1 MKWAFASGL
10 AFVLLATTNVR
21 GADSIESVKKE
32 WIATANEVV
41 DALKKI
47 KDESSAKEGGPKLK
61 KLKVKLD
68 DIKARQGKLL
78 LGDFA
83 QFGDVEQK
91 YAKEVSAVVDG
102 WAKEATRVQKVKGG
116 PEALK
121 ESK

>member
-10 AFVLLATTNVR
+10 AFVLLTTTNVR
-21 GADSIESVKKE
+21 AADDYEALKKE
-32 WIATANEVV
+32 WIATANEIV

-47 KDESSAKEGGPKLK
+47 RDETSAKEGGPKLK
-61 KLKVKLD
+61 KLKTKLD

-78 LGDFA
+78 LGNFA
-83 QFGDVEQK
+83 QFGDIEQK
-91 YAKEVSAVVDG
+91 YAKEVQAALDG

-121 ESK
+121 ELN

>member
-10 AFVLLATTNVR
+10 TLVLLATTNVR
-21 GADSIESVKKE
+21 GAESIESLKKE

-61 KLKVKLD
+61 KLKTKLD
-68 DIKARQGKLL
+68 DIKARQAKLL

-83 QFGDVEQK
+83 QYGDVEQK
-91 YAKEVSAVVDG
+91 YAKEVQAVLDG
-102 WAKEATRVQKVKGG
+102 WAREETRVQKVKGG

-121 ESK
+121 ELK